1 MDINTSGASRRLGL
15 NAECWMFALLPEAAK
30 MMAAKN
36 ECEHDQYV
44 RRRITARPGD
54 ESSCS
59 KHFIRSA
66 IRSGVAPRDDADLP
80 RPEGF
85 RDWRSGG
92 DLGDTD
98 PPA

>member
-1 MDINTSGASRRLGL
+1 
-15 NAECWMFALLPEAAK
+15 MFALLPEAAK
-30 MMAAKN
+30 MMAAKMN
-36 ECEHDQYV
+36 ASTISTSGAASPLGRETSQ
-44 RRRITARPGD
+44 G
-54 ESSCS
+54 CS

-66 IRSGVAPRDDADLP
+66 IRSGVAPRDDAGLP